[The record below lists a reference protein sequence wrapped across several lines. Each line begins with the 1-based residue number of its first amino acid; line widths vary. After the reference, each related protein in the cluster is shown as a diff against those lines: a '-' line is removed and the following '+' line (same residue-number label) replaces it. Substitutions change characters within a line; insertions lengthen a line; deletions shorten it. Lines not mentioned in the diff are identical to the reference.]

1 LKSPVIDDRLLI
13 LAIETIAI
21 TPGVSSA
28 DGSRCAES
36 A

>member
-1 LKSPVIDDRLLI
+1 MDGRFLI
-13 LAIETIAI
+13 LAIKDDRKNII
-21 TPGVSSA
+21 LDGVSA